1 MNKISCDMCLDLMPL
16 VRDGVAG
23 ADSRAAVE
31 EHLAQCENC
40 RAVFEQGSVECDSE
54 KALLKTIK
62 NVQRVAA
69 AVLVG
74 VVLLGIILCEMVM
87 QGSSM
92 IFVLL
97 CWLVV
102 GLVRFALR
110 RDKGWIR
117 RIASLCLAVALILGI
132 CWAGNEVF
140 GNPITK
146 ERARS
151 HIAGYLEGAYADS
164 DYYIADVD
172 YIMSAMTY
180 EGEIRSE
187 TDETI
192 MFYVVWR
199 RNEVLYD
206 TFKTDVLGIWE

>member
-16 VRDGVAG
+16 VRDSVAG

-31 EHLAQCENC
+31 AHIAVCESC
-40 RAVFEQGSVECDSE
+40 RAVFEQGTPENDSE

-62 NVQRVAA
+62 NVKRICI
-69 AVLVG
+69 AVLTCI
-74 VVLLGIILCEMVM
+74 VLLGILLCELVM

-92 IFVLL
+92 LFVLV
-97 CWLVV
+97 CWLIAM
-102 GLVRFALR
+102 LARFALQR
-110 RDKGWIR
+110 GKSWIR
-117 RIASLCLAVALILGI
+117 RAISLCLAVALILGI
-132 CWAGNEVF
+132 GWAGNEVF

-146 ERARS
+146 ARAAA
-151 HIAGYLEGAYADS
+151 HIAGYLEGAYAES

-172 YIMSAMTY
+172 YIMSSAIY

-192 MFYVVWR
+192 VFYVNWR
-199 RNEVLYD
+199 RGEVLYD

>member
-23 ADSRAAVE
+23 TDSRAAVE
-31 EHLAQCENC
+31 AHIAQCESC
-40 RAVFEQGSVECDSE
+40 REIFEQGSPECDSE
-54 KALLKTIK
+54 QALSKTIK
-62 NVQRVAA
+62 NIQRVCK
-69 AVLVG
+69 AVLIG
-74 VVLLGIILCEMVM
+74 VVLLGIVLCEMVM

-97 CWLVV
+97 CWVV
-102 GLVRFALR
+102 FALIRFALR
-110 RDKGWIR
+110 RDKGWLR
-117 RIASLCLAVALILGI
+117 RVISLCLALALILGI
-132 CWAGNEVF
+132 GWLGNEVF

-146 ERARS
+146 QRATA
-151 HIAGYLEGAYADS
+151 HIAGYLEGAYADA

-172 YIMSAMTY
+172 YILSSAIY

-192 MFYVVWR
+192 VFYVKWR
-199 RNEVLYD
+199 RGEVLYD
-206 TFKTDVLGIWE
+206 TYKTDVLGIWE